1 MNIGQSSIFLCYLC
15 FLLCWSIVI
24 YVLGNLKIWVFHHFK
39 FVTRYRIMDHIF
51 TLLVYIGFQIFN
63 WQKFILLPTYRITDW
78 LTFSVD
84 HSLFMYWL
92 LNHPF
97 FFSHPSPFPN
107 SLFHNHHSRL
117 LLLNLLI
124 FSFLSSFIYSV
135 THAPTRV

>member
-39 FVTRYRIMDHIF
+39 FVTHYRIMDHIF

-97 FFSHPSPFPN
+97 FFSHPSSFPN

-117 LLLNLLI
+117 LLLNFLI

-135 THAPTRV
+135 THAPTRG